1 MEVYS
6 VIVDTDNFNSG
17 LMGVFHPFTKAL
29 DAAVDFIK
37 MATQQ
42 DRRCQ
47 SLEIITSELGKP
59 INEYSKGVCIYIN
72 YCVLHVVDGETVFG
86 FKVFVRYPENDQ
98 DIFKMLTEYKF
109 PFDTTFKPWD

>member
-29 DAAVDFIK
+29 DATVDFIK
-37 MATQQ
+37 MATRQ

-47 SLEIITSELGKP
+47 GIEIVTSEIGESISECNKRV
-59 INEYSKGVCIYIN
+59 YFCFIYNDRRVIGDTI
-72 YCVLHVVDGETVFG
+72 VIG
-86 FKVFVRYPENDQ
+86 FKVLIRYPENDQ
-98 DIFKMLTEYKF
+98 YIFKILTEYKF

>member
-29 DAAVDFIK
+29 GAAVDFIR

-47 SLEIITSELGKP
+47 SLEIITSEIGKP
-59 INEYSKGVCIYIN
+59 ISEDNKGVCLYIN
-72 YCVLHVVDGETVFG
+72 YLATQIVNDEAIIR
-86 FKVFVRYPENDQ
+86 FKILIRYPEDNQ
-98 DIFKMLTEYKF
+98 DIFKILTEYKF
-109 PFDTTFKPWD
+109 PFNTTFKPWD

>member
-1 MEVYS
+1 MQVYS

-42 DRRCQ
+42 DRRCHG
-47 SLEIITSELGKP
+47 LEIIKSDLDAP
-59 INEYSKGVCIYIN
+59 IVVDNKGVCLYIN
-72 YCVLHVVDGETVFG
+72 YHVPRLVNFEVILN
-86 FKVFVRYPENDQ
+86 FKIVIRYPENDQ
-98 DIFKMLTEYKF
+98 DIIKILTEYKF
-109 PFDTTFKPWD
+109 PFDITFKPWD